1 MGVGQIDT
9 MSKLQF
15 YDASE
20 GERYPLWDRLFSH
33 SIRPD
38 GAAGMLI
45 PYHDYLESTGDPEE
59 DARCRRLVEEIAV
72 VPDRSQIMSFSHVGE
87 HASHDIALSTLVR
100 CLEAVRKVR
109 EHGIASGPWEQREEW
124 LNAQIH
130 RVWQERGAFPGA
142 GAALEALGMR
152 LGTSMVLELLAG
164 GTVKPGDDPW
174 PVLDAILRGTKAPPQ
189 KGYKADLDAI
199 AATWK
204 ALSAERRALLTLLS
218 RFDLSPAQA
227 TRWFDPK
234 KRKQATR
241 GEINDKAIL
250 ENPYRIVE
258 TDLGDAWENPV
269 SLGVKRC
276 RSRSPCV
283 AASTMAFAMASR
295 VAVGCEE

>member
-1 MGVGQIDT
+1 

-130 RVWQERGAFPGA
+130 RVWQERGAFAARNKHGA
-142 GAALEALGMR
+142 GAAGR
-152 LGTSMVLELLAG
+152 RYGQAG
-164 GTVKPGDDPW
+164 
-174 PVLDAILRGTKAPPQ
+174 R
-189 KGYKADLDAI
+189 
-199 AATWK
+199 
-204 ALSAERRALLTLLS
+204 
-218 RFDLSPAQA
+218 
-227 TRWFDPK
+227 
-234 KRKQATR
+234 
-241 GEINDKAIL
+241 
-250 ENPYRIVE
+250 
-258 TDLGDAWENPV
+258 
-269 SLGVKRC
+269 
-276 RSRSPCV
+276 
-283 AASTMAFAMASR
+283 
-295 VAVGCEE
+295 